1 MAGKIKIDYDMIV
14 SARSGNM
21 VAMGCIL
28 ECLSPQVESILRSV
42 ALGLSEETL
51 KDCKQEV
58 LISLIRI
65 IPKFRLKY

>member
-1 MAGKIKIDYDMIV
+1 MAERKAIDYDMIV
-14 SARSGNM
+14 SAIGGNM

-28 ECLSPQVESILRSV
+28 ECISPDVEKIIRCVSPGI
-42 ALGLSEETL
+42 SEENL

-58 LISLIRI
+58 LIRLIRI

>member
-1 MAGKIKIDYDMIV
+1 MAGKRKIDYDMIV
-14 SARSGNM
+14 SAQSGNM
-21 VAMGCIL
+21 AAMGCIL

-42 ALGLSEETL
+42 APGLSEETL